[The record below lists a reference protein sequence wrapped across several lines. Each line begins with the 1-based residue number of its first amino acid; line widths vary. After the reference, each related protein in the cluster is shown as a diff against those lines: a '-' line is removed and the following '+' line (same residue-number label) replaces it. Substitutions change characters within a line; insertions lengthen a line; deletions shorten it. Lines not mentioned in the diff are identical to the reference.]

1 MRLLRAEPRVSAVT
15 GFKEDVVSVLFTCLR
30 TSSSQ
35 SVSVHGVQVL
45 SSTWVFFL
53 CNSEK
58 RRWSGNW
65 EMGAGIWELGAGTG
79 NWEPG
84 VGSWDLEAGISELG
98 AARGR
103 EAASLGSACS
113 SPGPSCRVTANLSVP
128 SFFHVLNYFL
138 YFPEACQTVQYFFLM
153 LCDQQYSMQVNS
165 QHRQL

>member
-65 EMGAGIWELGAGTG
+65 EVGAGIWELGAGTG
-79 NWEPG
+79 SWEP
-84 VGSWDLEAGISELG
+84 ELG
-98 AARGR
+98 AGIW
-103 EAASLGSACS
+103 ELGFRSWELPVDVKLRHLVLHA
-113 SPGPSCRVTANLSVP
+113 PVP
-128 SFFHVLNYFL
+128 AL
-138 YFPEACQTVQYFFLM
+138 PAE
-153 LCDQQYSMQVNS
+153 
-165 QHRQL
+165 